1 MRSTQ
6 RFSVLL
12 LVLGVFSSSSSGQ
25 QGEPSDDDILSP
37 SLQSLRTALSAGSQ
51 SALGEFWAN
60 VESRGT
66 PLLEQV
72 PNDSLHLFV
81 TFLWRSKES
90 FYLDVGRFPGELL
103 ELTAGG
109 YLHPPD
115 LLDPWGQR
123 YGYRISAGGFRVA
136 GYDSDGR
143 PDDELFVSHRFTG
156 VQRMMMAPDPPAS
169 P

>member
-90 FYLDVGRFPGELL
+90 FYLDVGRFEQDDGPTHWRANVHMRDVLVAKGYSVVFL
-103 ELTAGG
+103 EFSGG
-109 YLHPPD
+109 HSSVN
-115 LLDPWGQR
+115 WRGT
-123 YGYRISAGGFRVA
+123 V
-136 GYDSDGR
+136 SDGLIALLR
-143 PDDELFVSHRFTG
+143 QH
-156 VQRMMMAPDPPAS
+156 QR
-169 P
+169 